1 MGIARKE
8 GDLDGGSEGDVLG
21 DNMVL
26 GVSATKPRDSF
37 PPVFWV
43 TIFWAT
49 QTGIPGSGS
58 DTSLNLPVLQRRPV
72 TDMDERR

>member
-1 MGIARKE
+1 MGAVR
-8 GDLDGGSEGDVLG
+8 GDVLG

-37 PPVFWV
+37 PPVFWA

-49 QTGIPGSGS
+49 HSRKFFFNSAARLGPGYTCKSIK
-58 DTSLNLPVLQRRPV
+58 N
-72 TDMDERR
+72 